1 MREWLDADSR
11 LFPKQSRS
19 SAAPISPLQ
28 IVAETSPTK
37 AYLERQLAKRALY
50 QYLDEGDAILS
61 NYRTELA
68 QLSHN
73 PADTGRLKQIADKL
87 GRFCLDSDSWGFE
100 DIYQVGQQLQHMAL
114 EMLHGLRTWDA
125 KTTRLTAGGLDLLQ
139 NLLHECERDYD
150 RQIAV
155 ANYLQ
160 NFATDEVV

>member
-50 QYLDEGDAILS
+50 QYLDEGDSILS
-61 NYRTELA
+61 NYRTELT

-73 PADTGRLKQIADKL
+73 PADTGRLKPIADRL
-87 GRFCLDSDSWGFE
+87 GKFCLDSDSWDFE
-100 DIYQVGQQLQHMAL
+100 DIYLVVQQLQHLAL
-114 EMLHGLRTWDA
+114 EMIQSVRIWNP
-125 KTTRLTAGGLDLLQ
+125 KTARMVTGGLDLLQ

-150 RQIAV
+150 RRIAV

-160 NFATDEVV
+160 DFASDEAL